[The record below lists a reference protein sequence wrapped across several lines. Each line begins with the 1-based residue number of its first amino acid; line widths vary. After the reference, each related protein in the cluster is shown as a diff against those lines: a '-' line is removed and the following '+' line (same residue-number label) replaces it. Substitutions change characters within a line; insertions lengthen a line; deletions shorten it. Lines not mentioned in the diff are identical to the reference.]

1 MSESSSA
8 WPVFPGLDAGSMSDE
23 TLRVLW
29 AAMCAMTQD
38 VHAPQDTL
46 TEEQWDAAHEI
57 YAKLNAEADKRFAS
71 SPSP

>member
-1 MSESSSA
+1 MPDPNSA
-8 WPVFPGLDAGSMSDE
+8 WPVFPGIDAEGMGDD

-38 VHAPQDTL
+38 VHAPQDHL
-46 TEEQWDAAHEI
+46 TDEQWQAAHEI
-57 YAKLNAEADKRFAS
+57 YDKLNAEADKRFAE